1 MNPVRGLVVGLIH
14 GYRYIISP
22 MLPKSCRYSPTCSA
36 YALEALS
43 RYGVLK
49 GGWIALKRIL
59 RCHPWGGSGY
69 DPVPGSVA
77 APEHDHLHDHYHPV
91 S

>member
-1 MNPVRGLVVGLIH
+1 MNPLRGLVVGLIY
-14 GYRYIISP
+14 GYRYLVSP
-22 MLPKSCRYSPTCSA
+22 ILPSSCRYRPTCSE

-43 RYGVLK
+43 RYGALK

-59 RCHPWGGSGY
+59 RCHPWGGSGH
-69 DPVPGSVA
+69 DPVPGTGTDA
-77 APEHDHLHDHYHPV
+77 AHCRLDDHYHPI